1 MSILCSITYYFLTGL
16 HDVPDTYVYGQILYE
31 SGIFSG
37 PPKLGI
43 SYRVGLYGCKL
54 RNCLFKIQ
62 GQIWLQLQ
70 NSGVFW
76 TVINFS
82 NCQSLTHVKPIINRL
97 LRLSLP
103 QLVRKGLHRNMCR
116 PNAGSRNMPG
126 NKCLPALVAA
136 PRAFACVQLP
146 SHVSRMLIC
155 SYGFIWHVGNAEDT
169 SLSMSRVPSWNV
181 FLSVIFS
188 FLPLYLGQD
197 FSGAQAHWSTITLC
211 TVCCPVGLLYSTKLQ
226 L

>member
-16 HDVPDTYVYGQILYE
+16 HDILDTFCLCETLQAPCLWTDTVWVWYLFLQGWAVCPVSSCHIWN
-31 SGIFSG
+31 
-37 PPKLGI
+37 
-43 SYRVGLYGCKL
+43 KL
-54 RNCLFKIQ
+54 RNCLLKSQ
-62 GQIWLQLQ
+62 GKIWLQLQ
-70 NSGVFW
+70 WCFLG
-76 TVINFS
+76 S
-82 NCQSLTHVKPIINRL
+82 NQLFQLSTFDSCETNNELWL

-103 QLVRKGLHRNMCR
+103 QLFRKGLHRNMRR

-136 PRAFACVQLP
+136 PQAFACVQLP

-155 SYGFIWHVGNAEDT
+155 SYGFIWHAGNAGDT

-188 FLPLYLGQD
+188 FLPLSLGAG
-197 FSGAQAHWSTITLC
+197 F
-211 TVCCPVGLLYSTKLQ
+211 
-226 L
+226 